1 MTRAAWQC
9 VFAATA
15 LMALMMG
22 TRSAFALFVSPLN
35 TATGIGLAGLGL
47 AIALGQLGVG
57 FTQPALG
64 WLADRYGA
72 RRLITT
78 GAWMLA
84 TATAAVTLAD
94 SLLAL
99 TAVLIVMA
107 VAGGAVGSNT
117 LLLAEVGRR
126 VPIERGALAFGLV
139 SAGGS
144 AGQLIL
150 GPATQFTIESQG
162 WIAAILATALLS
174 LVALPLARMFSSSRT
189 ADRRAL
195 PATASSVRDALR
207 SSEFWLC
214 AGSFGICGFHVAF
227 MTTHMPG
234 VIERCGLPVSLAGVW
249 LAVLGAA
256 NILGSLAAAV
266 WLRRHSSSTVLISVF
281 ALRAL
286 SIVALLVLPVSSA
299 VMLGFAVLMGL
310 SYMALLPAISQQ
322 AAERFG
328 TERLATIFGV
338 MAMVHQV
345 GSFSGA
351 WLGGVAAEATGRDTL
366 MWSIDIGLALL
377 AVVFQCLLAWGDSV
391 RRIFSRMRIVSPLGA
406 PVLVR

>member
-1 MTRAAWQC
+1 MTRAVWHC
-9 VFAATA
+9 VLAATA

-35 TATGIGLAGLGL
+35 TATGIGLAGIGL
-47 AIALGQLGVG
+47 AIAVGQLGVG
-57 FTQPALG
+57 FAQPALG
-64 WLADRYGA
+64 WLADRFGA
-72 RRLITT
+72 RRVIAT
-78 GAWMLA
+78 GAWTLA
-84 TATAAVTLAD
+84 VATAALSVSDTL
-94 SLLAL
+94 LTM
-99 TAVLIVMA
+99 TAVLVVMA
-107 VAGGAVGSNT
+107 VAGSAVGSNT

-126 VPIERGALAFGLV
+126 VPFERRALAFGLV

-162 WIAAILATALLS
+162 WVAAVLATALLS
-174 LVALPLARMFSSSRT
+174 LVALPLARMFSGSGT
-189 ADRRAL
+189 GDRRAL
-195 PATASSVRDALR
+195 LGAASSVRDSLR
-207 SSEFWLC
+207 SLEFWLC
-214 AGSFGICGFHVAF
+214 AGSFGICGFHIAF

-234 VIERCGLPVSLAGVW
+234 VIERCGLPASLAGVW

-266 WLRRHSSSTVLISVF
+266 WLRRHSAQTVLISVI

-338 MAMVHQV
+338 MALVHQV
-345 GSFSGA
+345 GSFAGA
-351 WLGGVAAEATGRDTL
+351 WLGGVAAEATGSDTL
-366 MWSIDIGLALL
+366 MWSIDIGLAIL
-377 AVVFQCLLAWGDSV
+377 AIAFQCLLAWGNSV
-391 RRIFSRMRIVSPLGA
+391 RRILDGMRIFWPLGA